1 MGTNAKQ
8 IRDRFRELLDDG
20 LPHSRKELFAYA
32 KEDMEEN
39 AYTDSMLAGALKTL
53 VDSSNIYCCI
63 ERGIYQKVELS
74 GKPSD
79 DIISHYIVIFKRAL
93 DKANREKIDPMAL
106 LEMSEEEKQKMKEI
120 QECLLSI
127 EETVERLELLEH
139 KEKSEKID
147 FLKENI

>member
-1 MGTNAKQ
+1 METRNMKTNFKQ
-8 IRDRFRELLDDG
+8 I
-20 LPHSRKELFAYA
+20 KE
-32 KEDMEEN
+32 
-39 AYTDSMLAGALKTL
+39 T
-53 VDSSNIYCCI
+53 
-63 ERGIYQKVELS
+63 
-74 GKPSD
+74 PD
-79 DIISHYIVIFKRAL
+79 DIISDYIAIFKRAL